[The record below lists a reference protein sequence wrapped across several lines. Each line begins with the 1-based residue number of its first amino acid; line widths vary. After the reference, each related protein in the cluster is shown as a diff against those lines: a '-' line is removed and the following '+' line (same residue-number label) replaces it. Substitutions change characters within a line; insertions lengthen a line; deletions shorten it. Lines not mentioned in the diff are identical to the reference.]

1 MKSDIEK
8 VRELG
13 EAIGYGNMMNLA
25 CTLWRIKLK
34 QTGVSETGAFVPV
47 LSMDIKESEADFY
60 LKPLKFHEEHVTG
73 VLAEV
78 KKPSIPEYLLNQP
91 KKVEL
96 SGDEYEEIFMKFK
109 DKEAIH
115 TSSSLHVIHDVHM
128 DEDGTKYHFYHPI
141 DTTHGD
147 QPLIEKEVDDTK

>member
-13 EAIGYGNMMNLA
+13 EDIGYGNMMNLA
-25 CTLWRIKLK
+25 CALWRVKLK

-60 LKPLKFHEEHVTG
+60 LKPLKFHEQHVIEL
-73 VLAEV
+73 LAKD

-96 SGDEYEEIFMKFK
+96 SGVEYEEIFMKFK

-115 TSSSLHVIHDVHM
+115 TSASLHVIHDVHS
-128 DEDGTKYHFYHPI
+128 DEDGTKYHFYYPI

-147 QPLIEKEVDDTK
+147 QPLIEKEINDTK

>member
-8 VRELG
+8 VQELG
-13 EAIGYGNMMNLA
+13 EDIGYGNMMNLA

-60 LKPLKFHEEHVTG
+60 LKPLKFHEQHVIG
-73 VLAEV
+73 VLGKD

-91 KKVEL
+91 KKVEI
-96 SGDEYEEIFMKFK
+96 SGDEYEEVFMKFK
-109 DKEAIH
+109 DKQAIH

-128 DEDGTKYHFYHPI
+128 DEDGTKYHFYYPV
-141 DTTHGD
+141 DKPETNK
-147 QPLIEKEVDDTK
+147 PLIEKEINDTK